1 MAEKI
6 LTEEPIKL
14 PADYILQDPV
24 PEVPGVPAALIYKLD
39 SRLAAAELLCF
50 AGPEERSLPF
60 SSELSIVEAVRR
72 RTKGTRT
79 AIIEVGRGMTRTGM
93 TYAYSITK
101 HEYYIKSDAFLCMEY
116 TLDMNIDFPDL
127 NWFING
133 SFLEEGNSVDR
144 DTEIMQ
150 SIARDRFGN
159 ADRAREA
166 WRRDPYDPEL
176 REELLMCYSE
186 RAEFD
191 QSYPDHP
198 LSKVR
203 ELLRFIA
210 RNN

>member
-6 LTEEPIKL
+6 LTEEPIKM
-14 PADYILQDPV
+14 PADYILLDPV
-24 PEVPGVPAALIYKLD
+24 PEGAGVPAALIYRLD
-39 SRLAAAELLCF
+39 SRLAAADLLCF

-60 SSELSIVEAVRR
+60 SSELSIVETVRR
-72 RTKGTRT
+72 ATKGTRT
-79 AIIEVGRGMTRTGM
+79 ALIEVGRGMTRTGM

-101 HEYYIKSDAFLCMEY
+101 HEYYEKGDAFSCMEY

-133 SFLEEGNSVDR
+133 SFLESGSSIDR
-144 DTEIMQ
+144 DAEVLE
-150 SIARDRFGN
+150 SIARERFGSIS
-159 ADRAREA
+159 RASES

-176 REELLMCYSE
+176 REGLLMCYSE
-186 RAEFD
+186 RPEFD
-191 QSYPDHP
+191 AKYPGHP

-203 ELLRFIA
+203 ELVRFIT

>member
-6 LTEEPIKL
+6 LTEEPIKM

-24 PEVPGVPAALIYKLD
+24 PEGAGVPAALIYKLD

-60 SSELSIVEAVRR
+60 TSELSIVETVRR
-72 RTKGTRT
+72 ITKGTRT
-79 AIIEVGRGMTRTGM
+79 AIIEAGRGMSRTGM
-93 TYAYSITK
+93 TYAYCITK
-101 HEYYIKSDAFLCMEY
+101 HEYYEKGDAFTCMEY

-133 SFLEEGNSVDR
+133 SFLETGSSIDR
-144 DTEIMQ
+144 DAEVLE
-150 SIARDRFGN
+150 SIARERFGSF
-159 ADRAREA
+159 DRAVEI
-166 WRRDPYDPEL
+166 WKRDPYDPEL
-176 REELLMCYSE
+176 RDGLLMSYSD

-191 QSYPDHP
+191 ERYPGHP
-198 LSKVR
+198 LSKIR
-203 ELLRFIA
+203 ELVRFIT